1 MNFEFLV
8 WFFLIGII
16 IATLQDL
23 KRREVDNWL
32 NLFLMIGGIV
42 FVFYGAIL
50 TRNYDA
56 IFHLGFILVI
66 MFGVMNLFY
75 YGRVFAGGDAKLLI
89 AMTAF
94 FIGISFSESITN
106 IGVFLFFLMLS
117 GSVYGLIYSGVL
129 YSKNRKTVNK
139 EMGRV
144 AKKFNIWHLT
154 LSLGLILLGFVNF
167 LFLLAGIF
175 SIIFIGL
182 YVFAKGLENVSMI
195 RKVSGE
201 NLREGDWLVKDI
213 KIDKK
218 IIPANWDGLSLND
231 IKLLRKKKSVLIKEG
246 LAFVPAF
253 LIAFL
258 GYIFLRD
265 WFVIILLG

>member
-1 MNFEFLV
+1 MSFEFLI

-42 FVFYGAIL
+42 FISYGAIL
-50 TRNYDA
+50 DKSYNT
-56 IFHLGFILVI
+56 IFHLGFILII
-66 MFGVMNLFY
+66 MFGIMNLFY

-89 AMTAF
+89 AMTAL
-94 FIGISFSESITN
+94 FIGASFYESTTN

-117 GSVYGLIYSGVL
+117 GSIYGLLYSGFL

-144 AKKFNIWHLT
+144 AKKFTIWHLS

-175 SIIFIGL
+175 SIIFMGL
-182 YVFAKGLENVSMI
+182 YIFAKGLENVSMI
-195 RKVSGE
+195 RKISGE

-213 KIDKK
+213 KIGKK
-218 IIPANWDGLSLND
+218 IIKANWDGLSLND
-231 IKLLRKKKSVLIKEG
+231 IKLLKKKKIILIKEG
-246 LAFVPAF
+246 IAFVPAF

-258 GYIFLRD
+258 GYIFLKD
-265 WFVIILLG
+265 WFIGILLG